1 MGNNSP
7 IFVLSC
13 TGVTS
18 ACLLYGQLYANEHL
32 AKAVIYFYD
41 NAWAASTTRTYKTGQ
56 RHWASFIASFPAIPH
71 YPFPH
76 TLPRQFELAL
86 AFFAAH
92 LALQP
97 TITRGSTV
105 ASYLAHVRT
114 EWRKAGC
121 TSKYLSSHFVATVT
135 RGIHRA
141 LPAKPDSRCALL
153 LLDCIPPPIFM
164 KPPDPPAFL
173 LKFATILGFFG
184 MLRFN
189 VWSKLTPA
197 AIILVTGS
205 GRQIPLSRLPLMV
218 ARSLCRTFIGF
229 YFRFR
234 GKSTPVGD
242 PPQAAYFPRICD
254 IAPSFAPFCPLLLL
268 TQMFARGLLIHHN
281 RPIFPLTFTPR
292 TLCPYIMYLSGAGH
306 LSVDIALIKTH
317 SLRIGGHTYFTAMGM
332 APDLTDY
339 LGRRKVPRCSLRY
352 FRSSPSLTLTAI
364 RRFFYGVPPPTF
376 QTG

>member
-7 IFVLSC
+7 IFILSW

-18 ACLLYGQLYANEHL
+18 ACLRYGQLYANEHL

-121 TSKYLSSHFVATVT
+121 TKKYLSSHFVATVT

-141 LPAKPDSRCALL
+141 LPAKPDSRRALL

-189 VWSKLTPA
+189 VFSKLTPA

-205 GRQIPLSRLPLMV
+205 GRQIPLSRLPLIV

-242 PPQAAYFPRICD
+242 PPTGR
-254 IAPSFAPFCPLLLL
+254 LL
-268 TQMFARGLLIHHN
+268 
-281 RPIFPLTFTPR
+281 
-292 TLCPYIMYLSGAGH
+292 
-306 LSVDIALIKTH
+306 
-317 SLRIGGHTYFTAMGM
+317 
-332 APDLTDY
+332 
-339 LGRRKVPRCSLRY
+339 
-352 FRSSPSLTLTAI
+352 SSNM
-364 RRFFYGVPPPTF
+364 
-376 QTG
+376 